1 MVAILTTV
9 AFFRIRKLIIVGNQ
23 SRKRDLSG
31 IRIKICSTNSSL
43 AQIVCKAGASFARD
57 IRSSAAIQRP
67 ATSSDQAYGAPAARQ
82 LQLIIRGADFSIAAA
97 APAPVRRPVATVEAA
112 VRTLHTAP
120 APRSELVSV
129 QWASVANRLADL
141 LLTVRAARG
150 PPTQASYAGVGIGE
164 EAQGQPDA
172 RTTKRWMGLKS
183 FKATGVGSQAQRTC
197 LPIFATVSS
206 SRPIGMRR

>member
-112 VRTLHTAP
+112 VRTL
-120 APRSELVSV
+120 PRSELVSV